1 MKNKL
6 IPILLLIFTF
16 VANAQIY
23 DGTLVEDSKG
33 RFIGDIKVLGIMN
46 RAPIDAVDKTGLLN
60 EFTLKMKVWD
70 YLGEPLE
77 MYAFQWFRKESFR
90 VKVDNTTR
98 SIGLDQLK
106 EYPDLQKRF
115 LDLRPT
121 KVDIKISGNARKIS
135 VEESSVPIDVN
146 YTYIVK
152 DVDLLIAKEGAFREP
167 TVAGSPPTWNEFFD
181 WQYPE
186 PMGQLVNLNVS
197 EASFKRLS
205 EEEQK
210 QRIKKIKNIWKQ
222 VKQLNVN
229 ASIETLEW
237 PEYEMIDIIK
247 TYDRYK
253 NKKKE
258 LSLQEILDAELAKI
272 QRTTEYN
279 RNDEW
284 GELPELV
291 NPMPKVGIK
300 TAGKRDGT
308 NINVLIDLDTGNEIT
323 LKNDFLQEY
332 DPKEYADVPD
342 SDIAMIWKEAYAQHY
357 RHWKEATKKT
367 PNPIGILLDN
377 YILFKIDINGAYTSE
392 YYEITNFAGERV
404 FKDTYNKND
413 RGFPLVDIANVL
425 YLIDKDG
432 DVSYYEFDER
442 PNIDENFNVIFTQ
455 NTPYNYGGNID
466 MPWNI
471 YYEYDFEGNR
481 DEGGPFDFQRN
492 RVHNLVNKN
501 GINLI
506 LSGIGRGATFK
517 TWRINFAF
525 YDDKLNFKGNLVA
538 IEREDY
544 FEK

>member
-46 RAPIDAVDKTGLLN
+46 RATIDAVDKTGLLN

-77 MYAFQWFRKESFR
+77 MYAFQWFRKESYR
-90 VKVDNTTR
+90 VRVDNTTR
-98 SIGLDQLK
+98 SIRLDQLK

-121 KVDIKISGNARKIS
+121 KVDIKISGSASKIS
-135 VEESSVPIDVN
+135 VEESSVPINVN
-146 YTYIVK
+146 YTYIIK
-152 DVDLLIAKEGAFREP
+152 DADLLIAKEGAFREP

-229 ASIETLEW
+229 ASIITLEW

-258 LSLQEILDAELAKI
+258 LSPQEILDAELAKV
-272 QRTTEYN
+272 QPTTEYD

-284 GELPELV
+284 GELPELKKKLNIHIV
-291 NPMPKVGIK
+291 EGVPEIIIDESLNGDVIYGGNQFFNKETNKRLNIIDNVHTRLLELI
-300 TAGKRDGT
+300 KRDY
-308 NINVLIDLDTGNEIT
+308 
-323 LKNDFLQEY
+323 KNFEK
-332 DPKEYADVPD
+332 P
-342 SDIAMIWKEAYAQHY
+342 QHY
-357 RHWKEATKKT
+357 RAVNAMNDRFLIFSVSIANDIFMFVYDLKIKK
-367 PNPIGILLDN
+367 
-377 YILFKIDINGAYTSE
+377 ILFSDSQFKYYFTDHFKINEDGSSNSSFLYGLGTDVNFFDDPKFSSSKQLLKKYLKKGEKYFVLRSKIVRGQRFAFFDENLNFITELFVLYNGNQNLVKETKPTEA
-392 YYEITNFAGERV
+392 ERV
-404 FKDTYNKND
+404 SHWRKYNN
-413 RGFPLVDIANVL
+413 
-425 YLIDKDG
+425 
-432 DVSYYEFDER
+432 
-442 PNIDENFNVIFTQ
+442 
-455 NTPYNYGGNID
+455 
-466 MPWNI
+466 
-471 YYEYDFEGNR
+471 
-481 DEGGPFDFQRN
+481 
-492 RVHNLVNKN
+492 
-501 GINLI
+501 
-506 LSGIGRGATFK
+506 
-517 TWRINFAF
+517 
-525 YDDKLNFKGNLVA
+525 
-538 IEREDY
+538 
-544 FEK
+544 